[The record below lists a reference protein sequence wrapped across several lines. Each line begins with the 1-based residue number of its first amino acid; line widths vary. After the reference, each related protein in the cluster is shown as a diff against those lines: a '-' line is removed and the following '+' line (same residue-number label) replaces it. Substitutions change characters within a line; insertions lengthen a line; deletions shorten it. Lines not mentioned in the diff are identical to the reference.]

1 MQTTPP
7 VITLYGTLWC
17 GAARRVRALL
27 EQHHI
32 PHTWVDIDQ
41 DSQAARQVELLTGG
55 FRSVPTL
62 VLPDG
67 GVLIE
72 PSLPDLAKKLGVTLE

>member
-17 GAARRVRALL
+17 GAARRARTLL

-32 PHTWVDIDQ
+32 PHTWVNIDQ
-41 DSQAARQVELLTGG
+41 EPQAARQVELLTGG

-67 GVLIE
+67 SVLIE